1 VANHLSKEYLKSF
14 LGAFRFNQ
22 RGKKIKDKLIIIESD
37 DWGAIRTPSKEALSA
52 FRKKGFSL
60 SENIYN
66 VDALESKTDLEGLF
80 EVLKSVR
87 GSDDKAAIF
96 TANAVMANPD
106 FDKIK
111 ASDYQHYFYEKLG
124 ATFNRYPEHQKN
136 LELWQEGMQ
145 EGLFQPQFHGREH
158 LNYKR
163 WLHALQSGDED
174 VRYTFNQGATY
185 SGKTDYNFMEA
196 FDWDSPDDIPEQQ
209 EVIKEGIQ
217 LFREYFGTDSHSFIA
232 PCYNWDPDLEKTLA
246 ENQVLIIQGIR
257 NQYVPTGSFG
267 NYEPIRH
274 YFGKLNAHGT
284 MYNTRNCFF
293 EPSMSPNKDWVD
305 SCLAQISNAFLFN
318 KPAVIC
324 SHRVNYIGF
333 IDPANR
339 DRGLANLNKLLHS
352 IVKKWPE
359 ARFISTDQLVD
370 IMTIESEILN
380 LNK

>member
-1 VANHLSKEYLKSF
+1 MPDHLSKEYLKSF
-14 LGAFRFNQ
+14 LGAFRFNLH
-22 RGKKIKDKLIIIESD
+22 GKKIKDKLIIIESD

-60 SENIYN
+60 TENIYN

-80 EVLKSVR
+80 NVLKSVK
-87 GSDDKAAIF
+87 GSDDKPAKL

-106 FDKIK
+106 FDKIR
-111 ASDYQHYFYEKLG
+111 ASDYQQYFYEKL
-124 ATFNRYPEHQKN
+124 AITFNRYPEHQKN

-145 EGLFQPQFHGREH
+145 EGLFQPQYHGREH

-163 WLHALQSGDED
+163 WLHALQSGDEG
-174 VRYTFNQGATY
+174 VRYTFKWGATY

-196 FDWDSPDDIPEQQ
+196 FDWDTPKDIPEQK

-217 LFREYFGTDSHSFIA
+217 LFREYFGTDSRSFIA

-246 ENQVLIIQGIR
+246 ENHIQIIQGIR

-267 NYEPIRH
+267 NYTPLRH
-274 YFGKLNAHGT
+274 HFGDVNKHGSI
-284 MYNTRNCFF
+284 YNTRNCFF
-293 EPSMSPNKDWVD
+293 EPSMNPNKDWVD

-339 DRGLANLNKLLHS
+339 DRGLKNLRSLLQR
-352 IVKKWPE
+352 IIQKWPE
-359 ARFISTDQLVD
+359 ARFISTDQLVE
-370 IMTIESEILN
+370 IMKEYAT
-380 LNK
+380 KV